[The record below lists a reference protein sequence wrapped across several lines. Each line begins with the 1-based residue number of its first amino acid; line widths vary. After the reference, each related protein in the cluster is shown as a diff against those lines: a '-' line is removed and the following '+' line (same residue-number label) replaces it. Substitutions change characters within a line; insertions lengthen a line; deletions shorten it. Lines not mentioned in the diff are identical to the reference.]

1 MSLGDGILKRGDTKD
16 LFEYFMASKGTLRI
30 GPYLD
35 TLNWDCVLGLGGHR
49 MENRAAKFT
58 CDLNKNKLTLELFEN
73 LSFTASLYDD
83 KTKRLIEI

>member
-1 MSLGDGILKRGDTKD
+1 
-16 LFEYFMASKGTLRI
+16 MASKGTLRI

-49 MENRAAKFT
+49 MEKRASKFT
-58 CDLNKNKLTLELFEN
+58 CDFNKNKLTLELFEN
-73 LSFTASLYDD
+73 LTFTASLYDD